1 MQHNGI
7 CQVDETWVEGSVL
20 LLLGVPAS
28 IPALPYASEPNVFAV
43 AHAQAHPAFGEMTWS
58 GPIYRKDGFQRTAA
72 VSNS

>member
-1 MQHNGI
+1 MPLKI
-7 CQVDETWVEGSVL
+7 
-20 LLLGVPAS
+20 
-28 IPALPYASEPNVFAV
+28 PNVFAV